1 MGVLSKAKYKTLYH
15 GDIKKYRGQG
25 LSKKLVNNAIS
36 FAKKDNKLEYL
47 RWLAD
52 KDNIV
57 SINLARS
64 CGFKQSEITDNEI
77 IFKYPL

>member
-1 MGVLSKAKYKTLYH
+1 MPKFKDAGLVVLAVN
-15 GDIKKYRGQG
+15 KKYRGQG

-57 SINLARS
+57 SINLAKS